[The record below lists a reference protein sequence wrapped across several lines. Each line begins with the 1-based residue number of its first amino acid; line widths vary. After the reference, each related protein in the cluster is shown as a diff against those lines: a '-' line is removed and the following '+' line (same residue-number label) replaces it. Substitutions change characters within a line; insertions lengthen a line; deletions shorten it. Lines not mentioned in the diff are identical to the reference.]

1 MCRGSQSNCVAVW
14 CVVWNNH
21 RRYPPPPSQLSAVA
35 PVLFLFIA
43 TSSFYFGIR
52 ELYSATPSS
61 LFSLCDFIAVISL
74 FPTNSTPDFPSYELL
89 LMMPLLTIRLLLA
102 AITLS
107 LTAPRFIF
115 LIIPVFYCFSTH
127 FIFCPSLTD
136 LQQKRILFFF
146 LLAGAYCPDTHSN
159 RPGFLF
165 VCYFHNAEIKGASE
179 TLIVLVM
186 RAKRYGFSLVFKDV
200 ITAVRLCF
208 H

>member
-1 MCRGSQSNCVAVW
+1 M
-14 CVVWNNH
+14 
-21 RRYPPPPSQLSAVA
+21 A

-115 LIIPVFYCFSTH
+115 LIIPVFYCFFH
-127 FIFCPSLTD
+127 PFY
-136 LQQKRILFFF
+136 
-146 LLAGAYCPDTHSN
+146 LLSKSN
-159 RPGFLF
+159 RLAAKENIVFLF
-165 VCYFHNAEIKGASE
+165 IGRGLLS
-179 TLIVLVM
+179 
-186 RAKRYGFSLVFKDV
+186 
-200 ITAVRLCF
+200 
-208 H
+208 